1 MSTVHLLPEGSDDA
15 TGSTGDHVLRPTGG
29 GEVEVGRVENGGVAW
44 LGTVPR
50 DSFPDLPPVDAP
62 QPATDNEITVA
73 VQGVV
78 SAFDNRGG

>member
-1 MSTVHLLPEGSDDA
+1 MSTVHLLPEGQDSPIGTA
-15 TGSTGDHVLRPTGG
+15 GDHVLRPKA
-29 GEVEVGRVENGGVAW
+29 GEVEVGRVESGGVAW

-50 DSFPDLPPVDAP
+50 DALPDLPAVDSPQEAP
-62 QPATDNEITVA
+62 DGDQLTVA